1 MLFALDY
8 RCGEGNYWSGV
19 YTFRTLRGGES
30 WSPRLAVYG
39 DLGTD
44 GQSLQFL
51 QDEVK
56 QGNFDVI
63 LHVGKFR
70 VIPGI
75 PHQQKAYLI
84 A

>member
-1 MLFALDY
+1 VRFCLLSDY
-8 RCGEGNYWSGV
+8 RCGGDNYWSEV
-19 YTFRTLRGGES
+19 YTFTTFRAGES

-51 QDEVK
+51 RDEIK

-63 LHVGKFR
+63 LHVGWLTKGSGMDLTAR
-70 VIPGI
+70 
-75 PHQQKAYLI
+75 
-84 A
+84 